1 MEDGDE
7 PMKRPENDLYST
19 WIEAEERGEAD
30 AADTALA
37 SLFRELP
44 AEAPPEGFAERT
56 MLRARE
62 AGVLVEAEAVAKSA
76 SAEAPAS
83 VAARL
88 AAVWLA
94 LMSLGTL
101 AGASY
106 LVTALPRLDLGVGV
120 RGFTRLMSE
129 AWQWLASGV
138 VFWERLAEAGR
149 LVSKVVLVPEVAA
162 MLFASLVLAA
172 AAFRLL
178 QAILADERKWTHV
191 QQRH

>member
-1 MEDGDE
+1 
-7 PMKRPENDLYST
+7 MKRPENDLYSA

-30 AADTALA
+30 AADAALA

-44 AEAPPEGFAERT
+44 AEAPTAGFAERT
-56 MLRARE
+56 MMRALD
-62 AGVLVEAEAVAKSA
+62 AGVLAERPVADV
-76 SAEAPAS
+76 APERRPLS

-101 AGASY
+101 LGASY

-120 RGFTRLMSE
+120 RGFTRLLAE

-138 VFWERLAEAGR
+138 VFWERLAELGG
-149 LVSKVVLVPEVAA
+149 LVSKVLLVPEVSA
-162 MLFASLVLAA
+162 MLFASLALAA
-172 AAFRLL
+172 VAFRLL
-178 QAILADERKWTHV
+178 QAILEDERKWTHV